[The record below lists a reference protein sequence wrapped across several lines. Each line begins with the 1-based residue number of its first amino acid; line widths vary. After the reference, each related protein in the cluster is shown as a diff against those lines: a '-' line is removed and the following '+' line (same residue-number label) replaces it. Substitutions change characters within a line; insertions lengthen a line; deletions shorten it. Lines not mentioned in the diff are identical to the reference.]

1 LRWYTHA
8 ERKTCQEKACFSN
21 FQATQ
26 NIKEDEGMSEEY
38 VKLLADLEEEKVL
51 DLTKKRLAAGEN
63 PMAILN
69 DTRAGMAV
77 VGKRFADGE
86 YFLPELVFSGE
97 LLNSVTALV
106 KPLLKSGEGAGG
118 QKKLGKVVIG
128 TVAGD
133 IHDIGLNI
141 VEFMLDVNGFDV
153 VNLGV
158 DVPASKFVEAVKN
171 GKPQVVGLSG
181 FLTPAFDAM
190 KDTVEA
196 LDKAGLRKSVKI
208 MIGGGQMD
216 DEVRKYAKA
225 DAFGKDAMAAVSLA
239 KQWVGAS

>member
-1 LRWYTHA
+1 M
-8 ERKTCQEKACFSN
+8 
-21 FQATQ
+21 
-26 NIKEDEGMSEEY
+26 KEDEGMSEEY

-51 DLTKKRLAAGEN
+51 DLTKKRLDSGEN
-63 PMAILN
+63 PMAILD
-69 DTRAGMAV
+69 DTRAGMGI

-97 LLNSVTALV
+97 LLNSVTAMV
-106 KPLLKSGEGAGG
+106 KPLLKGGEAGG
-118 QKKLGKVVIG
+118 GEKKIGKVVIG

-141 VEFMLDVNGFDV
+141 VDFMLDVNGFDV
-153 VNLGV
+153 TNLGV
-158 DVPASKFVEAVKN
+158 DVPAEKFVEAVKE
-171 GKPQVVGLSG
+171 KQPQVVGLSG

-196 LDKAGLRKSVKI
+196 LDKAGLRDKVKI

-225 DAFGKDAMAAVSLA
+225 DAFGKDAMAAVALS